1 MKIRQLS
8 VAGLR
13 GFDQATFEFDPQ
25 FTLLVGV
32 NGVGKSS
39 VLEALRVSLSRVL
52 PKFTASRSSP
62 LAFAPED
69 IRLVSASLTV
79 DLKLDFPEGQRH
91 LLLHRPRERF
101 VPDEE
106 GSVRSS
112 TRDTPER
119 EELSPP
125 HWPKADPSGNQP
137 IAIYFGTRRS
147 HPTDEQIKIGRSRG
161 GQAAAFA
168 DALSDVRPLHLRD
181 MASWMLAQVAL
192 AEELPRARFHL
203 DALKSAAA
211 RFLPTCTGL
220 LATNGADKPRLLIS
234 KDGIELDV
242 RYLSE
247 GERGMLAFALDLAR
261 RLSQANPDL
270 DDPVRDGIATVL
282 IDEIDMHMHPLWQ
295 RQIVHLLTETFRN
308 CQFIATTHSPQVI
321 GETQPERIILLQT
334 EEDRIVPKRC
344 GQAYG
349 LDTNYILEHLMS
361 TPSRPESTS
370 KLIAAI
376 EAALDDGELD
386 QARLQL
392 DELRKLIHGDDPTVV
407 GLEATINNLEALS
420 DAADQ

>member
-1 MKIRQLS
+1 MKIRRLS

-13 GFDQATFEFDPQ
+13 GFDQATFEFDPH

-52 PKFTASRSSP
+52 PKFTASRSTP
-62 LAFAPED
+62 LAFAADD
-69 IRLVSASLTV
+69 IRQVSASLTV
-79 DLKLDFPEGQRH
+79 DLDLEFPEGQRN
-91 LLLHRPRERF
+91 LLLHKPRERF

-106 GSVRSS
+106 GSVRNA
-112 TRDTPER
+112 TLDTPER

-181 MASWMLAQVAL
+181 MASWMLAQEAL

-203 DALKSAAA
+203 EALKSAAA
-211 RFLPTCTGL
+211 RFLPTCKGL
-220 LATNGADKPRLLIS
+220 RATNGADKPRLLIS

-247 GERGMLAFALDLAR
+247 GERGVLALALDLAR
-261 RLSQANPDL
+261 RLSQANPAL
-270 DDPVRDGIATVL
+270 DDPIGDGVGVVL

-295 RQIVHLLTETFRN
+295 RQIVSLLTETFRS

-321 GETQPERIILLQT
+321 GETQPSQVVLLKQSAG
-334 EEDRIVPKRC
+334 RVVPQRC

-349 LDTNYILEHLMS
+349 LDTSFVLEQIMG
-361 TPSRPESTS
+361 TPSRPTFV
-370 KLIAAI
+370 KAAI
-376 EAALDDGELD
+376 DEVENALEDADLD
-386 QARLQL
+386 LAREKLAI
-392 DELRKLIHGDDPTVV
+392 LRKLQHGDDPTTV
-407 GLEATINNLEALS
+407 GFEAEINNLEAL
-420 DAADQ
+420 ADEED

>member
-1 MKIRQLS
+1 MKIRRLS

-13 GFDQATFEFDPQ
+13 GFDQATFEFDPH

-52 PKFTASRSSP
+52 PKFTASRSTP
-62 LAFAPED
+62 LAFAAED
-69 IRLVSASLTV
+69 IRQVSAALTV
-79 DLKLDFPEGQRH
+79 DLDLEFPEGQRN
-91 LLLHRPRERF
+91 LLLHKPRERF
-101 VPDEE
+101 VPGEE
-106 GSVRSS
+106 GSVRNA
-112 TRDTPER
+112 TLDTPER

-181 MASWMLAQVAL
+181 MASWMLAQEAL

-203 DALKSAAA
+203 EALKSAAA

-220 LATNGADKPRLLIS
+220 RATNGADKPRLLIS

-247 GERGMLAFALDLAR
+247 GERGVLVLALDLAR
-261 RLSQANPDL
+261 RLSQANPVL
-270 DDPVRDGIATVL
+270 DDPVRDGVGVVL

-295 RQIVHLLTETFRN
+295 RQIVPLLTETFRG

-321 GETQPERIILLQT
+321 GEVAHDRILLIKDGHVYSPARSFGIDSSRVL
-334 EEDRIVPKRC
+334 EEVM
-344 GQAYG
+344 
-349 LDTNYILEHLMS
+349 DTK
-361 TPSRPESTS
+361 SRNAGVEAKIAKIA
-370 KLIAAI
+370 KLIG
-376 EAALDDGELD
+376 DGKAD
-386 QARLQL
+386 SARA
-392 DELRKLIHGDDPTVV
+392 EIKKLSADIGEDDPEITRARTLLDFME
-407 GLEATINNLEALS
+407 G
-420 DAADQ
+420 DA